1 MKKAGL
7 KNFFLSLLIISLI
20 FTLADLFLHY
30 TLESIEIYYYPIPE
44 FLKFI
49 STSSLIWYGIGKFF
63 GTIILGLLLYPLI
76 KKIKSY
82 KLKILLF
89 TLIIVIILEVRYLIS
104 GYYDSIWHTINF
116 INHFIVLFV
125 SSYYI
130 FKIRK
135 SLVY

>member
-20 FTLADLFLHY
+20 FTLAYLFLHY
-30 TLESIEIYYYPIPE
+30 TLKSIEIYYYPTPE

-49 STSSLIWYGIGKFF
+49 STSPLIWYGIGKFF

-82 KLKILLF
+82 KLKIFLF
-89 TLIIVIILEVRYLIS
+89 TLLIVIILEILELDNNR
-104 GYYDSIWHTINF
+104 F
-116 INHFIVLFV
+116 
-125 SSYYI
+125 
-130 FKIRK
+130 
-135 SLVY
+135 